1 MAANVSPDGAAPPS
15 TPVPQ
20 VFSDEATRPGTP
32 PSSPPAFPWESKEGH
47 ESKDDAKENNP
58 PSRPA
63 VMNVFSILGKRKALD
78 ETTGNARTT
87 KKHVAS
93 RKSSAK
99 DAGLIQTQM
108 NLGQSIQTTCKQ
120 CGMEYVLSS
129 AEDRSLHAKFHKQN
143 SEGVEVGTAFADGTE
158 ARKRFTGV
166 TNPPADAVI
175 MVDSSDKKTRQKKS
189 QAVLEVVQRELGAVP
204 IFEADIWEKPKNAAS
219 DAEPQ
224 YRSYL
229 YVRDGKCIGYLLT
242 QSISEAYTVELPSG
256 CKAEPPDKK
265 TLIPDSEGMSA
276 LARLKARKLAKEQ
289 AEESERKRL
298 ETAARRP
305 ICLSKTRVP
314 VVLGISRIWTSPMH
328 RGQGIAMALLDTA
341 VERHNAHAEATRA
354 PTPTISKIESKAQVA
369 FSQPTESG
377 AKLARKWT
385 GRLFGWSV
393 YVDWYPQI
401 NT

>member
-1 MAANVSPDGAAPPS
+1 MAANASSDGGAPPS
-15 TPVPQ
+15 TPVPE

-47 ESKDDAKENNP
+47 EAKHDAKENTP
-58 PSRPA
+58 PIRPA

-78 ETTGNARTT
+78 ETTANARAT
-87 KKHVAS
+87 KKHVAH

-99 DAGLIQTQM
+99 DAGMIQTQM

-129 AEDRSLHAKFHKQN
+129 AEDRNLHAKFHKQN
-143 SEGVEVGTAFADGTE
+143 SEGVEVGASFVDGTE
-158 ARKRFTGV
+158 AHKQFVGVAKR
-166 TNPPADAVI
+166 PADAVI
-175 MVDSSDKKTRQKKS
+175 VVDSSDKKTRQKKS
-189 QAVLEVVQRELGAVP
+189 QAVLGFVQRELGAVSIP
-204 IFEADIWEKPKNAAS
+204 EADVWEKPKDAAS
-219 DAEPQ
+219 DSEPQ
-224 YRSYL
+224 YHSYL
-229 YVRDGKCIGYLLT
+229 YVREGKCIGYLLT
-242 QSISEAYTVELPSG
+242 QSIAEAYTVVIPSG
-256 CKAEPPDKK
+256 CKAEPPDKD
-265 TLIPDSEGMSA
+265 THIQGEESMSA

-289 AEESERKRL
+289 AEETKRKRL
-298 ETAARRP
+298 EHAARQP

-341 VERHNAHAEATRA
+341 VEGYNAHFGASRVGTADWTQR
-354 PTPTISKIESKAQVA
+354 PTLSKIKSKTQVA

-393 YVDWYPQI
+393 YVD
-401 NT
+401 